1 MKHLLLLMIFLEKQ
15 IVNQNQ
21 DEMPKNLNIF
31 SINNYHNLTFVKFSF
46 VTLILYFVCGKYP
59 DAVTV
64 ILCKP
69 DNNKRQ

>member
-1 MKHLLLLMIFLEKQ
+1 LQ
-15 IVNQNQ
+15 IKINTKSLKITRYSTQLIK
-21 DEMPKNLNIF
+21 PKNLTLVI
-31 SINNYHNLTFVKFSF
+31 FSF
-46 VTLILYFVCGKYP
+46 VTLILYFVCGAYP

>member
-1 MKHLLLLMIFLEKQ
+1 MFLDKQ
-15 IVNQNQ
+15 IVNQNP
-21 DEMPKNLNIF
+21 DEEPKILNIF
-31 SINNYHNLTFVKFSF
+31 PINDYQNLTFVKFSL
-46 VTLILYFVCGKYP
+46 VTLILYFVCDKYP